1 MDSIIYDFCMSID
14 SVQVCMFEP
23 AFHTYSSKMCM
34 SPCSDGMGRTG
45 AFICLHAQ
53 IEKLKTEGVIDC
65 FQFIKSAR
73 LNRPGLVQSVVSLWE
88 NASCD
93 SLPD

>member
-1 MDSIIYDFCMSID
+1 
-14 SVQVCMFEP
+14 
-23 AFHTYSSKMCM
+23 M

-53 IEKLKTEGVIDC
+53 IERLKTEGVIDC

-73 LNRPGLVQSVVSLWE
+73 LNRPGLVQSVVSLSE
-88 NASCD
+88 NASSNRACMCLARKNLLRAHIVVRND
-93 SLPD
+93 CQ

>member
-1 MDSIIYDFCMSID
+1 
-14 SVQVCMFEP
+14 
-23 AFHTYSSKMCM
+23 M

-88 NASCD
+88 NASSNSACAWLRIEVP
-93 SLPD
+93 SYYVCTHSCEI

>member
-1 MDSIIYDFCMSID
+1 
-14 SVQVCMFEP
+14 
-23 AFHTYSSKMCM
+23 MCM

-45 AFICLHAQ
+45 AFICMHAQ
-53 IEKLKTEGVIDC
+53 IERLKAEGVVDV

-88 NASCD
+88 NSSSD
-93 SLPD
+93 SLLWLGRKHSCSSCSHF

>member
-1 MDSIIYDFCMSID
+1 MSMDSI
-14 SVQVCMFEP
+14 QVCLSLLSVKI
-23 AFHTYSSKMCM
+23 SSQICM

-53 IEKLKTEGVIDC
+53 IERLKTEGVIDC

-73 LNRPGLVQSVVSLWE
+73 LNRPGLVQSVVSLCE
-88 NASCD
+88 NASGD
-93 SLPD
+93 SLLEPSCYACAHS